1 MTAAPER
8 ARYGTY
14 DQLGNVFEW
23 TETLKDTSALY
34 PGSRVTRGGSWD
46 HSAQYAHANWREGT
60 AHLTEASTFGFRVA
74 AVIPEPLTVLGLT
87 LSIGS
92 LAGYLRKRSLTGS

>member
-60 AHLTEASTFGFRVA
+60 AHLGEASTIGFRVA
-74 AVIPEPLTVLGLT
+74 SVPEPAT
-87 LSIGS
+87 LSL
-92 LAGYLRKRSLTGS
+92 LALGGLVLIRRKRK